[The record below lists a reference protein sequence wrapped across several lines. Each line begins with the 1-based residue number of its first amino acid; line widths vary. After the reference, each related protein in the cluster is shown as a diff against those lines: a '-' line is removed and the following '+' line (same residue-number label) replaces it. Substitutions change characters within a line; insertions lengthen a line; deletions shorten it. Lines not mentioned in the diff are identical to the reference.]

1 MQKKKNVS
9 ICVKVLHISGLCHI
23 AVLLHISMSLPENVR
38 RGGEMENPRRLWVMD
53 RVGAEVVECPTEY
66 GLRSDAQVAVL
77 EDCRMEKVDAF
88 LEEAKKDFESSEAIV
103 FFMIGM
109 DDLAEDAPPVVS
121 ETVEGWFHPNGPRQ
135 VVRDTDT
142 VVTARY
148 ESLVEDTGEKF
159 PSSNVFSSGPAP
171 RRSGGGHAIVR
182 AKNVEK
188 RVKPK
193 SPRHH
198 HFGLLSKFHG
208 SHLGKDFEDPG
219 GRRPILEKY
228 FEADG
233 VHLKKTAL
241 TGAIVRARLFV
252 DAMLGKNDVV
262 VTADSIPDLKKYF

>member
-1 MQKKKNVS
+1 
-9 ICVKVLHISGLCHI
+9 
-23 AVLLHISMSLPENVR
+23 MSLPENVR

-88 LEEAKKDFESSEAIV
+88 LEEARKDFESSEAIV

-148 ESLVEDTGEKF
+148 ENLVEDTGEKF

-171 RRSGGGHAIVR
+171 RRSGAASIR
-182 AKNVEK
+182 
-188 RVKPK
+188 
-193 SPRHH
+193 
-198 HFGLLSKFHG
+198 
-208 SHLGKDFEDPG
+208 
-219 GRRPILEKY
+219 RRPRNRSRQERGKAR
-228 FEADG
+228 EAE
-233 VHLKKTAL
+233 
-241 TGAIVRARLFV
+241 
-252 DAMLGKNDVV
+252 
-262 VTADSIPDLKKYF
+262 VTAPSPLRSSVQISWISSGKRFRRSGRSSSDSRKVF